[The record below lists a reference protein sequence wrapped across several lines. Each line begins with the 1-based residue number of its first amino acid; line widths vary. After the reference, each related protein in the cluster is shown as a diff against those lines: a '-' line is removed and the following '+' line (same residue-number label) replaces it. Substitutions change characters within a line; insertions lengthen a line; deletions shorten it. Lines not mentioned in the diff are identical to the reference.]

1 MNQNPLKHSSK
12 HYIRLTVRPA
22 ADALTIRKSL
32 SNTLNETFGTTA
44 ASVNIDVLWVE
55 EDGSEAVVRMHPDDA
70 PKVLSAVVSSSGSP
84 KLSLIRES
92 PVLSTLGVKQDAL

>member
-1 MNQNPLKHSSK
+1 MNQNPLKSSSK

-32 SNTLNETFGTTA
+32 CNALNETFGVTA

-55 EDGSEAVVRMHPDDA
+55 GDGSEVVIRIHP
-70 PKVLSAVVSSSGSP
+70 
-84 KLSLIRES
+84 E
-92 PVLSTLGVKQDAL
+92 